1 MRKDAQFRRIAMYK
15 ENLFMIDQKNRPSKR
30 PAPRGLW
37 VLLGL
42 VVVGIV
48 LDMGI

>member
-1 MRKDAQFRRIAMYK
+1 MYS
-15 ENLFMIDQKNRPSKR
+15 ENLFMRSQHKRPSKR

-37 VLLGL
+37 VLFGL

-48 LDMGI
+48 LEVVL